1 MCLQFS
7 DNLVWYRNLVWNW
20 FALTFFKKWFLKIRL
35 QVYLMLV
42 ALSPFLSLILTY
54 PPIFLVWGSLFLFLF
69 HCCCCCYC
77 FEALFQWCL
86 WFQKIFQPINLW
98 FRSGNILFCI
108 MWHFFFCF
116 MHVSSCH
123 PDWCWTCDKLPS
135 STPWV
140 LDSWVCTATPKT
152 LTFLHLH
159 AWDEHHSKWVFPSS
173 LFSQLLPLEYFVDFL
188 NFIFHLSV

>member
-1 MCLQFS
+1 
-7 DNLVWYRNLVWNW
+7 
-20 FALTFFKKWFLKIRL
+20 
-35 QVYLMLV
+35 MLV
-42 ALSPFLSLILTY
+42 APFPFFSLLLTY
-54 PPIFLVWGSLFLFLF
+54 PKIFLVWGSLVLFLF

-77 FEALFQWCL
+77 FEASCQWCL
-86 WFQKIFQPINLW
+86 WFQKIFQPINPW
-98 FRSGNILFCI
+98 FRSGDILFCI

-116 MHVSSCH
+116 THKFSCH
-123 PDWCWTCDKLPS
+123 LVWCWICDKPPS

-140 LDSWVCTATPKT
+140 LDSWVCIATPKT

-173 LFSQLLPLEYFVDFL
+173 LISQLLFLEYFVDFL